1 VLALIETGERVRNTY
16 ATYLQLGNSPKKFGL
31 MPHNITERHLS
42 VIKAPAVE
50 DGHAVH

>member
-16 ATYLQLGNSPKKFGL
+16 ATYLQQGNSPKKFGL
-31 MPHNITERHLS
+31 ILHNFTLRHLL